1 MTSLEP
7 VKAAIAETRDAST
20 LWTVREILNDW
31 HVGDIDEASDQDV
44 ADGRDYSDHLLTEA
58 AWRAVAAM
66 PITDAMVEVGARR
79 ICRVRLEGQRSGGY
93 PLDENLILK
102 LIEGVWRDHK
112 NEARACLEAAK
123 AGATGGQ

>member
-44 ADGRDYSDHLLTEA
+44 ADGRDGPDTRTGRPGRRMKIWGWPQGA
-58 AWRAVAAM
+58 ARPKPAEPAA
-66 PITDAMVEVGARR
+66 DRD
-79 ICRVRLEGQRSGGY
+79 GGGR
-93 PLDENLILK
+93 E
-102 LIEGVWRDHK
+102 
-112 NEARACLEAAK
+112 
-123 AGATGGQ
+123 